1 MDEDTMKA
9 LLALFGLIA
18 FILIIRYVVVILPK
32 QAKEKYNETKN
43 SNTSIGKTIRDSE
56 SMIETNYG
64 KIKKY
69 AQKSISKNYLTG
81 CTWML
86 TNSEENVLYTF
97 RNNGELLITRNGIV
111 LKAEYELIVDNNSIL
126 ITKDGVTEH
135 YSIINVYND
144 FLFIHKISTDSILTF
159 ANYTKFKDETKSAL
173 NNKANDLYEMK

>member
-69 AQKSISKNYLTG
+69 AQKSISK
-81 CTWML
+81 
-86 TNSEENVLYTF
+86 
-97 RNNGELLITRNGIV
+97 
-111 LKAEYELIVDNNSIL
+111 
-126 ITKDGVTEH
+126 
-135 YSIINVYND
+135 
-144 FLFIHKISTDSILTF
+144 
-159 ANYTKFKDETKSAL
+159 
-173 NNKANDLYEMK
+173 